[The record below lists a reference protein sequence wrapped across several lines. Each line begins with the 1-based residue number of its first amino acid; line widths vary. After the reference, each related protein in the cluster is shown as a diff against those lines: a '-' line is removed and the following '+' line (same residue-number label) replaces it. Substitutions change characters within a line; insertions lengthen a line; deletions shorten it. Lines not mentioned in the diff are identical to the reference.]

1 MPCSCLSRNHHSW
14 TAAVWVDVGAR
25 ADLQTRHDIAVQFI
39 AYEIEHGY
47 GVTPVDELPPG
58 GA

>member
-1 MPCSCLSRNHHSW
+1 MSRNHHSW